1 VRGVVDQRL
10 KQLPFQIASEFNL
23 PRAHAVRQPRH
34 PAMNRVMEAF
44 AYGDTALCTVKW
56 RGTTFRNMKMG
67 GD

>member
-23 PRAHAVRQPRH
+23 PRVHAFRQP
-34 PAMNRVMEAF
+34 MNRVMEAF
-44 AYGDTALCTVKW
+44 AYDDTTLSTVKW